1 MSTVSALAL
10 IILYPIR
17 ASFAQCGISP
27 HLIKKGT
34 ACEDMRSLCDVPV
47 RSCVDCS
54 PASCDW
60 RQDHAL

>member
-34 ACEDMRSLCDVPV
+34 ACLHMRSLCDVP
-47 RSCVDCS
+47 
-54 PASCDW
+54 
-60 RQDHAL
+60 RQKLRRLLPGTP